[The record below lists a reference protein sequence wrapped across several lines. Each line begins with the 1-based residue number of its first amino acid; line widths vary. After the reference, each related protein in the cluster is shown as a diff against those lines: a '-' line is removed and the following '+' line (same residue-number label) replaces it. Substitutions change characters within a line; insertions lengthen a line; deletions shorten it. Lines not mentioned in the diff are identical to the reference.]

1 MTEKTDCN
9 TTRAWSVWLC
19 VLAQAQAVPVRW
31 RVGHH
36 FITGKGNIYFLPLPF
51 GKLRTS
57 LFFSLEEKTI
67 AGDGTVKRIAVNL
80 RCPVAGSVLHSP
92 LS

>member
-1 MTEKTDCN
+1 
-9 TTRAWSVWLC
+9 
-19 VLAQAQAVPVRW
+19 
-31 RVGHH
+31 VGHH

-57 LFFSLEEKTI
+57 FFLSLEEKTI
-67 AGDGTVKRIAVNL
+67 AGDGTVKRIAVDL
-80 RCPVAGSVLHSP
+80 RCPVACTVPRSP

>member
-1 MTEKTDCN
+1 MDT
-9 TTRAWSVWLC
+9 
-19 VLAQAQAVPVRW
+19 AQAVPVRQ

-51 GKLRTS
+51 GKLRTGF
-57 LFFSLEEKTI
+57 FFSLEEKSFI
-67 AGDGTVKRIAVNL
+67 AMDGTVKRIAVNL
-80 RCPVAGSVLHSP
+80 RCPVVGIFLRFP